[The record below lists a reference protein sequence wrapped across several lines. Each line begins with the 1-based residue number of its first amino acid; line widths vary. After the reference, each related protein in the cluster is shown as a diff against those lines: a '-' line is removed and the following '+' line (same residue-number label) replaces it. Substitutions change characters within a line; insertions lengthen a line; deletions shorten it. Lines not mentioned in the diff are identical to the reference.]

1 MEVSELNAPLLADG
15 GATASLLVDGE
26 STAPLL
32 VPQLLLPHPRSPY
45 RSPRRPRK
53 TSTHSTGSGR
63 SGVSGQSL
71 MSEECDEEYEAL
83 DVKSLYDP
91 LPGRIAAGLLLS
103 YFAMG
108 ITYVSLIG
116 FSLGSRQGLV
126 AGLLVLVTVLF
137 ANVFSFLL
145 FERLSRASLPNSH
158 LRNLRHSA
166 LLNCL

>member
-1 MEVSELNAPLLADG
+1 
-15 GATASLLVDGE
+15 
-26 STAPLL
+26 
-32 VPQLLLPHPRSPY
+32 
-45 RSPRRPRK
+45 
-53 TSTHSTGSGR
+53 
-63 SGVSGQSL
+63 

-126 AGLLVLVTVLF
+126 AGLLVLVTLLF
-137 ANVFSFLL
+137 ANVFSFLCSNVYL
-145 FERLSRASLPNSH
+145 VPLYLTRICAVCVT
-158 LRNLRHSA
+158 RH
-166 LLNCL
+166 C